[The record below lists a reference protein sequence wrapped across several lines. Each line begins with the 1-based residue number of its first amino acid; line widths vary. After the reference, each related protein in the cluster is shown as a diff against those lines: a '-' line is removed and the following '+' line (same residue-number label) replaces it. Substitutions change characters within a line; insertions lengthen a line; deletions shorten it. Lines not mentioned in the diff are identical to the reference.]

1 MSSLPSAVR
10 VMVTK
15 VRTGGSDEGFVVV
28 EDAVGDEVE
37 MTNVGGWEKE
47 LVEDSVAVLTA
58 DKDDVVDIAVGRES
72 LRIMNDTAEISIV
85 GFG

>member
-37 MTNVGGWEKE
+37 MTNVGGCEKE
-47 LVEDSVAVLTA
+47 LVENSVAVLTA
-58 DKDDVVDIAVGRES
+58 EEDDIVDIAVERES
-72 LRIMNDTAEISIV
+72 LRIMKDTAETSIV